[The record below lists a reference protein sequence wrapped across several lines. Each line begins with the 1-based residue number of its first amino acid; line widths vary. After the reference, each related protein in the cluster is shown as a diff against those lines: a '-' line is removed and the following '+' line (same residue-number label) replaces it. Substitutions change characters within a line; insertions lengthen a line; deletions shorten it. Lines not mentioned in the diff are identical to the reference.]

1 MEIEKVTKI
10 AFFTGYN
17 YSLRYFNIKRKYED
31 LRNNAERLQTI
42 INEEHK
48 PFIFKGGELV
58 KNGKKIFDVTKIQA
72 TMKTK
77 EPKQGSFTK
86 KFTSIPYTEQALHY
100 LMVDI
105 ILEATQYCAD
115 LASVILG
122 LKDFRSSKSTYSQI
136 EDVRIKKWYRD
147 YEKPSLEEFLD
158 IFDLPPFY
166 KLTPEE
172 RFNISLKY
180 DELKWNL
187 NKIGKF
193 YWYNYDYLYTPIRHG
208 MKGTFFKDEKNHVFF
223 KTLTKDKKWNLYYL
237 SESRINECLQ
247 ISELIYIVFNNYLQ
261 EILFSRGLSPLFKS
275 IRIKVLKGPTL
286 PVESFDPTLITIKFI
301 DLPEIIVHHF
311 TTNDISSLHQF
322 ANNPQN
328 NIDYKYIKNIN
339 GISLFKLDGTPY
351 YLDELFSFSKKLSE
365 KIYLII
371 TNSPFAYFVE
381 LMYISLKIKPLD
393 KVLFEQVGDSIFNYL
408 AVEKNID
415 YVLEDPSKIIHRTNQ
430 LKAITDKL
438 VEDVVILTGLN
449 YYKETIDNSQFND
462 KELIYFCYIY
472 EKKII
477 RFLNMK
483 GLFSDSSPDI
493 ILQVLVDILII
504 NSMMGPKSIMKYADA
519 LKLKN
524 LEPVLTKCVYLISK
538 STQEGLNL
546 EFLLLLLDFLY
557 DTTSSLE

>member
-1 MEIEKVTKI
+1 METEKVTKI

-17 YSLRYFNIKRKYED
+17 YYLRYFNIKRKHED
-31 LRNNAERLQTI
+31 LKNNAERLQTI

-58 KNGKKIFDVTKIQA
+58 RNGKKIFDVTKIQA

-77 EPKQGSFTK
+77 EPTRGSYTK

-100 LMVDI
+100 LMVEI
-105 ILEATQYCAD
+105 IIETTQYCAD
-115 LASVILG
+115 LASIILG

-158 IFDLPPFY
+158 IFDLPQFHE
-166 KLTPEE
+166 LTPEE
-172 RFNISLKY
+172 RFNISLKI

-208 MKGTFFKDEKNHVFF
+208 MKGTFFKDKENHVFC
-223 KTLTKDKKWNLYYL
+223 KTLTKDKKWNFYHL
-237 SESRINECLQ
+237 SENRIKECLQ
-247 ISELIYIVFNNYLQ
+247 IAELIYTIFNKYLQ
-261 EILFSRGLSPLFKS
+261 EILFSRGLSPLFKN
-275 IRIKVLKGPTL
+275 IRFNVPKGPPL
-286 PVESFDPTLITIKFI
+286 HVESFDPKCITIKFI
-301 DLPEIIVHHF
+301 DLIEITVHHF
-311 TTNDISSLHQF
+311 TTDDISSLHKF
-322 ANNPQN
+322 ASNPRN
-328 NIDYKYIKNIN
+328 NIDYNYIKNEN
-339 GISLFKLDGTPY
+339 GVSLFKLDGTPY

-365 KIYLII
+365 KKFLII

-381 LMYISLKIKPLD
+381 LMYISLRIKPLD
-393 KVLFEQVGDSIFNYL
+393 NVLFEQVRDSIFNYL

-415 YVLEDPSKIIHRTNQ
+415 YVLENPSKIIHRTNQ
-430 LKAITDKL
+430 LKWITDKL
-438 VEDVVILTGLN
+438 VEDFVILASLN
-449 YYKETIDNSQFND
+449 YYKETIDNSQFKD
-462 KELIYFCYIY
+462 KEFNYFCYIY
-472 EKKII
+472 EKKIT

-483 GLFSDSSPDI
+483 ELFSDSSPDI

-504 NSMMGPKSIMKYADA
+504 NSLIGHKSIMKYADG
-519 LKLKN
+519 LKLEN
-524 LEPVLTKCVYLISK
+524 LEPFLTRCTDLISK
-538 STQEGLNL
+538 ATTVGLNL

-557 DTTSSLE
+557 DTTTNLE